1 LCGLGNYEAALGSI
15 AKGNFVGA
23 AEVAN
28 TIEVAKKIQDV
39 KFFARENGESSGPN
53 LRGFTASDGL
63 AAFRFEQF
71 EPDGSYI
78 GAEI

>member
-1 LCGLGNYEAALGSI
+1 LRGFGNYEAALGGI
-15 AKGNFVGA
+15 AKRNFVDT
-23 AEVAN
+23 AEIADA
-28 TIEVAKKIQDV
+28 IQVAKKIQDV

-71 EPDGSYI
+71 EPDGFYI